1 LISDVAMDLR
11 ADFGRREVVR
21 PDGEAWRPSPITGIE
36 RSVLDRLGD
45 EVARE
50 TSIVR
55 YAAGARFGAD
65 AHSGG
70 QEFLVVAGS
79 LHDDAN
85 DYPEG
90 TYARNPIGMAHPR
103 WAGPDG
109 AVVFVTLRQFAATDT
124 QRVLIDT
131 RAARWRQGLVP
142 GLTVL
147 PLQEHGSE
155 HVALVRWA
163 PSTRF
168 RPHQHWGGEEILVLD
183 GVFEDE
189 HGTYPKGTW
198 LRSPHLSAH
207 HPFTGPSGALI
218 YVKTGHLVTA

>member
-1 LISDVAMDLR
+1 MDLR
-11 ADFGRREVVR
+11 ADFARREVVR
-21 PDGEAWRPSPITGIE
+21 SGGEGWQPSSMAGAE
-36 RSVLDRLGD
+36 RYMLDRFGE
-45 EVARE
+45 EVVRE
-50 TSIVR
+50 TSLVR
-55 YAAGARFGAD
+55 YAPGARFSAD
-65 AHSGG
+65 GHGG
-70 QEFLVVAGS
+70 GEEFLVLAGS
-79 LHDDAN
+79 LHDDTG
-85 DYPEG
+85 DYPNG
-90 TYARNPIGMAHPR
+90 TYVRNPIETAHAR

-109 AVVFVTLRQFAATDT
+109 AVLFVKLHQFAAADT
-124 QRVLIDT
+124 QRVAIDT
-131 RAARWRQGLVP
+131 RVARWRQGLVP

-147 PLQEHGSE
+147 PLHEHGSE

-207 HPFTGPSGALI
+207 HPFTGPQGALI
-218 YVKTGHLVTA
+218 YVKTGHLAAT

>member
-1 LISDVAMDLR
+1 MELR
-11 ADFGRREVVR
+11 AEFGRREVVL
-21 PDGEAWRPSPITGIE
+21 PGGEAWRPSPIAGAE
-36 RSVLDRLGD
+36 YCLLDRLG
-45 EVARE
+45 EKVARE

-55 YAAGARFGAD
+55 CAAGARFSAEN
-65 AHSGG
+65 HGG
-70 QEFLVVAGS
+70 GEEFLVLAGS
-79 LHDDAN
+79 LHDDLG
-85 DYPEG
+85 DYPDG
-90 TYARNPIGMAHPR
+90 TYVRNPIGPTHER
-103 WAGPDG
+103 WTGRDG
-109 AVVFVTLRQFAATDT
+109 AMVFVKLHQFAAADS
-124 QRVLIDT
+124 QRVAIDT
-131 RAARWRQGLVP
+131 RAARWRQGLVR

-147 PLQEHGSE
+147 PLHEQGSE

-207 HPFTGPSGALI
+207 DPFTGPQGALI
-218 YVKTGHLVTA
+218 YVKTGHLAT

>member
-1 LISDVAMDLR
+1 MELR
-11 ADFGRREVVR
+11 ADFSRREVVR
-21 PDGEAWRPSPITGIE
+21 PDGEAWQPAPMAGADYY
-36 RSVLDRLGD
+36 VLDRLGD

-55 YAAGARFGAD
+55 CAAGARFNTNGRGD
-65 AHSGG
+65 GE
-70 QEFLVVAGS
+70 EFLVLAGS
-79 LHDDAN
+79 LHDDSG
-85 DYPEG
+85 DYPDG
-90 TYARNPIGMAHPR
+90 TYVRNPVGTMHSS

-109 AVVFVTLRQFAATDT
+109 AVAFVKLHQFAAADT
-124 QRVLIDT
+124 QRVVIDS
-131 RAARWRQGLVP
+131 RAAPWHQGLVP

-147 PLQEHGSE
+147 PLHEHGSE

-183 GVFEDE
+183 GIFEDE

-207 HPFTGPSGALI
+207 HPFTGPQGALI
-218 YVKTGHLVTA
+218 YVKTGHLAAA